1 MTDHEVIVIQI
12 QLNAISSG
20 NCVISTKTKEE
31 KKGISATT
39 FALPCHYQIYLSLLG
54 RINKFCI
61 TFTSASA

>member
-39 FALPCHYQIYLSLLG
+39 FALPCNPEIYLCCLDG
-54 RINKFCI
+54 
-61 TFTSASA
+61 